1 MKLSKFYFKIY
12 LKNIIFIFILLSVGF
27 FSFYNRETLII
38 SILEFTVG
46 STYALFCTTAGLMIL
61 GAYISGKDYEIIDVL
76 ETNKYKAYLS
86 NIITGIKIITLLLLI
101 PGIMILLY
109 SNILN
114 INYYQI
120 KEMLH
125 FIIIWYVSNI
135 FTLVLGATIGFFV
148 KSLLRYIICIFLFL
162 PLTSGLKPVNLL
174 KYRLLNIFEDKI
186 TAPVN
191 YGSPVI
197 FNLFYALDKLFIVSI
212 ILFMLVVT
220 YLKAKKKP
228 YKNYIFVIFILV
240 LVEFLIIQ
248 GSAKSRTVIFNSM
261 DYVENAEKEINTSYS
276 ISNYNMNINLN
287 NKFSNRC
294 SIELVKEADK
304 LEFYLSEI
312 FKIEEILVN
321 GKQVKYSRDKDLVS
335 IEDLDIQD
343 EDLILDI
350 YYSGRVYIENGL
362 GTNICYVSSR
372 DISLMDNVFYWYP
385 VIASKNE
392 SCNFNIVVN
401 SKTKIYSNLPILNM
415 KKKEGKFYVSTLKG
429 YSKGVN
435 IFSGNLVETKHGD
448 INVIYPRG
456 LDEERIVSFVEE
468 ELNSDIFSKLDIS
481 KLRQIIITPY
491 DNIPIRV
498 YGDTVM
504 MPSRFI

>member
-1 MKLSKFYFKIY
+1 
-12 LKNIIFIFILLSVGF
+12 
-27 FSFYNRETLII
+27 
-38 SILEFTVG
+38 
-46 STYALFCTTAGLMIL
+46 
-61 GAYISGKDYEIIDVL
+61 
-76 ETNKYKAYLS
+76 
-86 NIITGIKIITLLLLI
+86 
-101 PGIMILLY
+101 
-109 SNILN
+109 
-114 INYYQI
+114 
-120 KEMLH
+120 
-125 FIIIWYVSNI
+125 
-135 FTLVLGATIGFFV
+135 
-148 KSLLRYIICIFLFL
+148 
-162 PLTSGLKPVNLL
+162 
-174 KYRLLNIFEDKI
+174 
-186 TAPVN
+186 
-191 YGSPVI
+191 
-197 FNLFYALDKLFIVSI
+197 
-212 ILFMLVVT
+212 
-220 YLKAKKKP
+220 
-228 YKNYIFVIFILV
+228 
-240 LVEFLIIQ
+240 
-248 GSAKSRTVIFNSM
+248 M